1 MKKIR
6 LVHIG
11 VAHDHSMP
19 NFECIASM
27 PETFDL
33 LGFVRVPGE
42 EDYNPGFNKNF
53 PDVPLLTLEEAFAI
67 PDLDAVSVDTTDLE
81 LVKYATMAA
90 ERGLHVFMDKP
101 GSQQPEDFEHMLSVI
116 RKHGKVFCM
125 GYMYRFHPFIQ
136 QALEMVKEGKL
147 GEIYAV
153 EAHMSRDDKMEKR
166 QWLGQF
172 KGGMTFYLG
181 CHLID
186 LIHTF
191 LGVPEEVI
199 PMNTC
204 ATKEVGT
211 EDLGMVL
218 FRYPGGLSFCKAC
231 GAEPG
236 GFMRRQLV
244 ICGTLGS
251 LEIRPLE
258 QYTCGIPYYCDS
270 VLYTSL
276 RKEPDKPLAW
286 VKPAEVTPCEP
297 YHRYRGVFEDFAQ
310 KIRSGKPTSE
320 EELLREARVHRI
332 LLASCGIDCD
342 YKGEITL

>member
-6 LVHIG
+6 IVQIG
-11 VAHDHSMP
+11 VAHDHAMP

-27 PETFDL
+27 PETFEL

-42 EDYNPGFNKNF
+42 EEHNPNFNKNY
-53 PDVPLLTLEEAFAI
+53 PDIPCLSLEEAFAL
-67 PDLDAVSVDTTDLE
+67 PDLDAVAVDTTDLE
-81 LVKYATMAA
+81 LVPYARMAA
-90 ERGLHVFMDKP
+90 EKGYHVFMDKP
-101 GSQQPEDFEHMLSVI
+101 GSQSAEDFEQMLSEI
-116 RKHGKVFCM
+116 RKHGKVFSM
-125 GYMYRFHPFIQ
+125 GYMYRFHPFIL
-136 QALEMVKEGKL
+136 QALQMVREGKL
-147 GEIYAV
+147 GKIYAV
-153 EAHMSRDDKMEKR
+153 EAHMSRDDKLEKR
-166 QWLGQF
+166 KWLGQF
-172 KGGMTFYLG
+172 EGGMTFFLG

-199 PMNTC
+199 PLNVC
-204 ATKEVGT
+204 ATAEAGAR
-211 EDLGMVL
+211 DLGMVA
-218 FRYPGGLSFCKAC
+218 FRYPDGMSFCKAC
-231 GAEPG
+231 AAEPG

-244 ICGTLGS
+244 ICGSLGT

-258 QYTCGIPYYCDS
+258 QYTSGVPYYCDS

-276 RKEPDKPLAW
+276 REDPEKIRSW
-286 VKPAEVTPCEP
+286 VKPAEATPCEP

-310 KIRSGKPTSE
+310 RIWSGCPSTD

-332 LLASCGIDCD
+332 LLAACGIDCD

>member
-1 MKKIR
+1 
-6 LVHIG
+6 
-11 VAHDHSMP
+11 
-19 NFECIASM
+19 
-27 PETFDL
+27 
-33 LGFVRVPGE
+33 
-42 EDYNPGFNKNF
+42 
-53 PDVPLLTLEEAFAI
+53 
-67 PDLDAVSVDTTDLE
+67 
-81 LVKYATMAA
+81 
-90 ERGLHVFMDKP
+90 
-101 GSQQPEDFEHMLSVI
+101 
-116 RKHGKVFCM
+116 
-125 GYMYRFHPFIQ
+125 MYRFHPFIQ

-147 GEIYAV
+147 GDIYAV